1 MPKKFKKAASK
12 RHRGSAMQ
20 HRATKAAGARTR
32 RRNAKVIGKRK
43 RKRVEPAEP
52 RQSFSPRETAQ
63 GKPFT
68 RRQKSAAELGRESH
82 APEDGLRLP
91 IVAIVGR
98 PNVGKSSLFNRLAG
112 SRIAIE
118 DPRPG
123 TTRDRVS
130 AYVRVRQSR
139 EKLSGKGQHRGKGK
153 LKARGH
159 ADGESIAPPRSN
171 SASPEDERMVELIDT
186 AGIGIVDEQRVN
198 EHVHEQI
205 RNAIA
210 SADVVL
216 FVADIQDGVLTLDS
230 EAAGILRRSGRKCLL
245 VANKADDPRHDALGS
260 NLYELGLGE
269 PVAVSAKGNRNIKLL
284 RSAILGL
291 LPPRSEAED
300 VEPPELLLAIV
311 GRRNV
316 GKSTLV
322 NALAEDER
330 VIASEL
336 EGTTRDSIDVRFSY
350 DGSSFIAIDTAGVR
364 RKQSLEHSVEFF
376 SQSRS
381 FRAVRRASVTV
392 LMLDA
397 REPVT
402 KLDRQLAD
410 LAAREC
416 KPLIIAVNKWDLI
429 KEAQT
434 GEFEEYLRGKLNQV
448 NYAPLVFLSAK
459 SGKNVFALVDLARE
473 LHKQAGER
481 VGTGELNRLINAAF
495 DRHHPQPRQSRLGK
509 IFYSTQV
516 ETFPPKVVLF
526 VNDPDLFP
534 ENWRTYLRNRLQETS
549 PFREIPIRLK
559 FRARDKVVLS

>member
-43 RKRVEPAEP
+43 RKRVEPTETRP
-52 RQSFSPRETAQ
+52 SFSPRETAQ

-130 AYVRVRQSR
+130 AYVRVRDVPGGSS
-139 EKLSGKGQHRGKGK
+139 KGKGK
-153 LKARGH
+153 RKFVATESDDSADAGH
-159 ADGESIAPPRSN
+159 ARPGADVSR
-171 SASPEDERMVELIDT
+171 DERMVELIDT

-260 NLYELGLGE
+260 NLYELGLGD
-269 PVAVSAKGNRNIKLL
+269 PIPVSAKGNRNIKLL
-284 RSAILGL
+284 RSAILGV
-291 LPPRSEAED
+291 LPPRSEAEN

-330 VIASEL
+330 VIASEM

-350 DGSSFIAIDTAGVR
+350 DGSSFVAIDTAGVR

-459 SGKNVFALVDLARE
+459 DGRNVFALVDLARE
-473 LHKQAGER
+473 LHKQAGQR

-549 PFREIPIRLK
+549 PFREVPIRLK

>member
-1 MPKKFKKAASK
+1 MPKKFKKAAAK
-12 RHRGSAMQ
+12 RHRGTALDK
-20 HRATKAAGARTR
+20 RAAKAQESRRR
-32 RRNAKVIGKRK
+32 RRNAKVVGRRK
-43 RKRVEPAEP
+43 RKRVEPGENRPAP
-52 RQSFSPRETAQ
+52 APRETAQ
-63 GKPFT
+63 GKRFT
-68 RRQKSAAELGRESH
+68 RRQKTAPELGIESH
-82 APEDGLRLP
+82 ADDGMKLP
-91 IVAIVGR
+91 VVAIVGR

-130 AYVRVRQSR
+130 AYVRLRPAK
-139 EKLSGKGQHRGKGK
+139 EKASGEGGDNGDSHP
-153 LKARGH
+153 
-159 ADGESIAPPRSN
+159 AP
-171 SASPEDERMVELIDT
+171 AEPERLIELIDT
-186 AGIGIVDEQRVN
+186 AGIGVVDEQRVN

-210 SADVVL
+210 SADLVL
-216 FVADIQDGVLTLDS
+216 FVADVKDGVLTLDE
-230 EAAGILRRSGRKCLL
+230 EAAAILRRSGRPCIV
-245 VANKADDPRHDALGS
+245 VANKADDPRHDMLAA

-269 PVAVSAKGNRNIKLL
+269 PLPVSARGNRNLKLL
-284 RSAILGL
+284 RTEIIRR
-291 LPPRSEAED
+291 LPPRTEAEN

-322 NALAEDER
+322 NALADDER

-350 DGSSFIAIDTAGVR
+350 GGKSFVAIDTAGVR
-364 RKQSLEHSVEFF
+364 RKQSFEHSVEFF

-381 FRAVRRASVTV
+381 FRAIRRASVVV

-416 KPLIIAVNKWDLI
+416 KPLIIAINKWDLV
-429 KEAQT
+429 KGAKT
-434 GEFEEYLRGKLNQV
+434 GEFETYIRGKLNQV
-448 NYAPLVFLSAK
+448 NYAPLVFVSAK
-459 SGKNVFALVDLARE
+459 NRENVFALVQLATE
-473 LHKQAGER
+473 LHQQAGMR
-481 VGTGELNRLINAAF
+481 VGTGELNRLIEAAF
-495 DRHHPQPRQSRLGK
+495 QRHHPQPRQNRLGR
-509 IFYSTQV
+509 IFYATQV

-526 VNDPDLFP
+526 VNEPDLFP
-534 ENWRTYLRNRLQETS
+534 ENWRTYLRNRLQQTS
-549 PFREIPIRLK
+549 PFAEIPIRLK
-559 FRARDKVVLS
+559 FRARDKVVLG